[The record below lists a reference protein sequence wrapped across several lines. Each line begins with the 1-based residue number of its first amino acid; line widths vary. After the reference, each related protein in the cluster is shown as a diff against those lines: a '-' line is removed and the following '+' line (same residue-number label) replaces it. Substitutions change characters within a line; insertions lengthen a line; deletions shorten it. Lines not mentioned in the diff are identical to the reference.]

1 MWLYSTC
8 SHKYDLNMTLANV
21 PYMDEIYIQTYIPSF
36 DHIIIYKYLPLFAI
50 IIPLITNYHVE
61 MHI

>member
-1 MWLYSTC
+1 
-8 SHKYDLNMTLANV
+8 
-21 PYMDEIYIQTYIPSF
+21 MDEIYIQTYIPSF